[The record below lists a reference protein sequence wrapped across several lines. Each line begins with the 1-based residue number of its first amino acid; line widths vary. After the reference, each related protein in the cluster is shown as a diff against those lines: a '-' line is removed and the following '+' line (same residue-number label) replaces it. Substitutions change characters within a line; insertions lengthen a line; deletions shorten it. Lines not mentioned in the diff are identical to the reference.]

1 MLLTFSSLIPV
12 IPESR
17 SSLLE
22 KFSSHPSHIHTST
35 LLSHTDCMWKE
46 NDKGRHE
53 HSSVARSPTGYKM
66 KEMTVVKPPQSFC
79 SQQFSINVGES
90 CFPARRWRQYKMKT
104 KNEMCQ
110 GNSSKIHVNSYF
122 SFWSASLSS
131 IHQNQDV
138 TRHELVWSQTF
149 NQKSTA

>member
-53 HSSVARSPTGYKM
+53 HSSVARSPTGYKT

-110 GNSSKIHVNSYF
+110 GNSSNM
-122 SFWSASLSS
+122 
-131 IHQNQDV
+131 
-138 TRHELVWSQTF
+138 
-149 NQKSTA
+149 STAISAFEVLACLQFTRATILRRYETWAGRISNV